1 MRYFRLIFTFM
12 KAAFQNESAYRLN
25 FVMNLLSAVL
35 SLAGGIGGIYIL
47 YVNNEALNGWT
58 MPETLAVLG
67 VYMLVQAVKNVVI
80 GPSMNKLGG
89 MDGEIESGTFDYT
102 LLKPISTQYY
112 ISVREWSLWSILH
125 ITVAAGVILFAVDGM
140 NSEITVMAAVQFL
153 VALAISLGILYSV
166 MLILSSI
173 AFWYRGTYMLWIME
187 DILQAGRYPIGIYP
201 GPLRL
206 VLTWVLPIGFIVSVP
221 AEALVQKADPLML
234 AAGAVLMIVLFT
246 VATIFFN
253 RSLHKYSSASS

>member
-1 MRYFRLIFTFM
+1 M

-25 FVMNLLSAVL
+25 FVMNFLSAVL
-35 SLAGGIGGIYIL
+35 GLAGGIGGIYIL
-47 YVNNEALNGWT
+47 YVNNEVLNGWT

-125 ITVAAGVILFAVDGM
+125 IAVATGVILFAIDGM
-140 NSEITVMAAVQFL
+140 NSEITLLAAAQFL
-153 VALAISLGILYSV
+153 LALVISLGILYSV
-166 MLILSSI
+166 MLILSSV

-201 GPLRL
+201 RPLRL
-206 VLTWVLPIGFIVSVP
+206 VLTWVLPVGFIVSVP
-221 AEALVQKADPLML
+221 AEALVQKAEPSCLRQGPCL
-234 AAGAVLMIVLFT
+234 WSSF
-246 VATIFFN
+246 
-253 RSLHKYSSASS
+253 YSCDTLLQPQPPQVFQRIQLNNQFG

>member
-25 FVMNLLSAVL
+25 FVMNFLSAVL
-35 SLAGGIGGIYIL
+35 GLAGGIGGIYIL
-47 YVNNEALNGWT
+47 YVNNEVLNGWT

-112 ISVREWSLWSILH
+112 ISVREWSL
-125 ITVAAGVILFAVDGM
+125 
-140 NSEITVMAAVQFL
+140 
-153 VALAISLGILYSV
+153 
-166 MLILSSI
+166 
-173 AFWYRGTYMLWIME
+173 
-187 DILQAGRYPIGIYP
+187 
-201 GPLRL
+201 
-206 VLTWVLPIGFIVSVP
+206 
-221 AEALVQKADPLML
+221 
-234 AAGAVLMIVLFT
+234 
-246 VATIFFN
+246 
-253 RSLHKYSSASS
+253 